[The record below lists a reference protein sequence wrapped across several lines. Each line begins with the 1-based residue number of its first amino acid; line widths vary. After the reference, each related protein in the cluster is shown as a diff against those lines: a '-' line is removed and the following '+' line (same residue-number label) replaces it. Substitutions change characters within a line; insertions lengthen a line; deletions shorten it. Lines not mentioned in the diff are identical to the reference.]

1 MTATAGL
8 APPSSV
14 AKRHRQRRR
23 REDLAALPY
32 LAHWIVGIAIF
43 VVYPIVAIIYLSF
56 SKYNSF
62 GPPELVGFANW
73 NYVLFQYP
81 YLVPALVNTLWFV
94 VVMVTSRTLF
104 GLGLGMLMV
113 QVKRGAGLYR
123 TLLYLP
129 YLAPPVAATLAF
141 VFLLNPAS
149 GPGSVVLSA
158 LGITPPAWFNDP
170 AWSKPALTVLAL
182 WGVGDLMVIFLASL
196 LDLPREQY
204 EAASLDGAGA
214 IRQFV
219 SITLPTIK
227 PIILFSVVTG
237 VIAIMQYY
245 TQPMVAAG
253 VASGQSLGP
262 GSSVTPGYPD
272 GSTLTLPQLVYFLGF
287 QNFDVG
293 AAAAVA
299 VLLVILSFLFTL
311 ILLRG
316 GSGLMGEDD

>member
-1 MTATAGL
+1 MTRAAEL
-8 APPSSV
+8 EAPLSV
-14 AKRHRQRRR
+14 ARRHRRR
-23 REDLAALPY
+23 RRKEDLAALPY
-32 LAHWIVGIAIF
+32 LAHWIVGVAIF
-43 VVYPIVAIIYLSF
+43 VVYPIIAVVYLSF

-62 GPPELVGFANW
+62 GPPEFAGLANW
-73 NYVLFQYP
+73 NYVLFHYP
-81 YLVPALVNTLWFV
+81 YLLPALGNTLWFV
-94 VVMVTSRTLF
+94 VVMVTSRTVF
-104 GLGLGMLMV
+104 GLGLGLLMV
-113 QVKRGAGLYR
+113 QVKRGAGVYR

-149 GPGSVVLSA
+149 GPGSVLLSA
-158 LGITPPAWFNDP
+158 VGITPPAWFNDP
-170 AWSKPALTVLAL
+170 AWAKPALTVLAL

-214 IRQFV
+214 VRQFV

-293 AAAAVA
+293 SASVVA
-299 VLLVILSFLFTL
+299 VLLVVVSFLFTL
-311 ILLRG
+311 VLLKG
-316 GSGLMGEDD
+316 GSGLMAEDD